1 MEFSLSRRYVMAAV
15 AAGFVAASVPALA
28 QTQAA
33 LSEINIGIISTE
45 SSQNLKPRWDPI
57 LADMQKAIGIKMNAF
72 FAPDYAGVVEAMRF
86 GKVQIAWMGNASA
99 IIAVDRG
106 GVEVFAQ
113 NIAADGTNG
122 YYSHIVVHSDSPIKS
137 FDDLKKTPGKYS
149 FSNGDPNSTSG
160 FLIPSYYAWAVN
172 NIDIRK
178 HFTRVVSA
186 NHEANILAVA
196 NKQVDLATVS
206 SEAVER
212 IAQTNPG
219 KEKQIRI
226 VWTSPLIPLDPLLW
240 RTDLPQPVKDKV
252 KAFFFEYGVEKP
264 GKSTDVVAREKANL
278 VNIQT
283 GSFRTSSNKQLI
295 PLRQIGLFRDKLKIE
310 ADDKMSAEE
319 KTKRIKEID
328 AKLAQLQREAGA

>member
-1 MEFSLSRRYVMAAV
+1 MDFSRSRRFMLAA
-15 AAGFVAASVPALA
+15 FALGMSAFALPTSA
-28 QTQAA
+28 QQT
-33 LSEINIGIISTE
+33 LSEMNIGIISTE
-45 SSQNLKPRWDPI
+45 ASQNLRPRWDPI
-57 LADMQKAIGIKMNAF
+57 LADMQKAIGIKMKAF
-72 FAPDYAGVVEAMRF
+72 FAPDYAGVIEAMRF
-86 GKVQIAWMGNASA
+86 GKVQVAWMGNASA

-113 NIAADGTNG
+113 NIAPEGADG
-122 YYSHIVVHSDSPIKS
+122 YYSHIIVKNDSPIKS

-160 FLIPSYYAWAVN
+160 FLVPSYYAWAQN

-186 NHEANILAVA
+186 NHEANVLAVA
-196 NKQVDLATVS
+196 NGQVDLATVS

-212 IAQTNPG
+212 IAQTSPG

-226 VWTSPLIPLDPLLW
+226 IWTSPLIPLDPLLW
-240 RTDLPQPVKDKV
+240 RTDLAQPVKDKV
-252 KAFFFEYGVEKP
+252 KAFFLNYGIEKS
-264 GKSTDVVAREKANL
+264 GKSKETLEHERKLLA
-278 VNIQT
+278 NIQT
-283 GSFRTSSNKQLI
+283 GSFRESSNKQLI

-310 ADDKMSAEE
+310 ADENMLAEDKV
-319 KTKRIKEID
+319 KQIKEID

>member
-1 MEFSLSRRYVMAAV
+1 MTFSRSRRAFLAGLSAV
-15 AAGFVAASVPALA
+15 LSVTALPVFA
-28 QTQAA
+28 QT
-33 LSEINIGIISTE
+33 LSEMNIGIISTE
-45 SSQNLKPRWDPI
+45 SSQNLKPRWESI
-57 LADMQKAIGIKMNAF
+57 LADMEKAIGIKMNAF

-113 NIAADGTNG
+113 NIAADGSQG
-122 YYSHIVVHSDSPIKS
+122 YYSHVIVQSDGPIKS

-160 FLIPSYYAWAVN
+160 FLIPSYYAWATN

-186 NHEANILAVA
+186 NHESNILAVA
-196 NKQVDLATVS
+196 NKHVDLATVS
-206 SEAVER
+206 SEALER
-212 IAQTNPG
+212 IAQTSPG
-219 KEKQIRI
+219 KEKLVRVI
-226 VWTSPLIPLDPLLW
+226 WTSPLIPLDPLLW
-240 RTDLPQPVKDKV
+240 RTDLPQPMKDKV
-252 KAFFFEYGVEKP
+252 KTFFLNYGAEMP
-264 GKSTDVVAREKANL
+264 GKSKEIVAREKAAL
-278 VNIQT
+278 ANIQT
-283 GSFRTSSNKQLI
+283 GTFRESSNKQLI

-310 ADDKMSAEE
+310 SDDKMSPDE
-319 KTKRIKEID
+319 KAAKIREID

>member
-1 MEFSLSRRYVMAAV
+1 MLAA
-15 AAGFVAASVPALA
+15 FALGMSAFALPTSA
-28 QTQAA
+28 QQT
-33 LSEINIGIISTE
+33 LSEMNIGIISTE
-45 SSQNLKPRWDPI
+45 ASQNLRPRWDPI
-57 LADMQKAIGIKMNAF
+57 LADMQKAIGIKMKAF
-72 FAPDYAGVVEAMRF
+72 FAPDYAGVIEAMRF
-86 GKVQIAWMGNASA
+86 GKVQVAWMGNASA

-113 NIAADGTNG
+113 NIAPEGADG
-122 YYSHIVVHSDSPIKS
+122 YYSHIIVKNDSPIKS

-160 FLIPSYYAWAVN
+160 FLVPSYYAWAQN

-186 NHEANILAVA
+186 NHEANVLAVA
-196 NKQVDLATVS
+196 NGQVDLATVS

-212 IAQTNPG
+212 IAQTSPG

-226 VWTSPLIPLDPLLW
+226 IWTSPLIPLDPLLW
-240 RTDLPQPVKDKV
+240 RTDLAQPVKDKV
-252 KAFFFEYGVEKP
+252 KAFFLNYGIEKS
-264 GKSTDVVAREKANL
+264 GKSKETLEHERKLLA
-278 VNIQT
+278 NIQT
-283 GSFRTSSNKQLI
+283 GSFRESSNKQLI

-310 ADDKMSAEE
+310 ADENMLAEDKV
-319 KTKRIKEID
+319 KQIKEID

>member
-1 MEFSLSRRYVMAAV
+1 MRCSLSRRYFLAAMT
-15 AAGFVAASVPALA
+15 AGFLTAALPALA
-28 QTQAA
+28 QGQIA
-33 LSEINIGIISTE
+33 LSELNIGIISTE
-45 SSQNLKPRWDPI
+45 SSQNLKPRWDSI
-57 LADMQKAIGIKMNAF
+57 LADMTKAVGMKVNAF

-113 NIAADGTNG
+113 NIAADGSQG
-122 YYSHIVVHSDSPIKS
+122 YYSHIVVQADGPIKS
-137 FDDLKKTPGKYS
+137 FDDLKGSPGKYT

-160 FLIPSYYAWAVN
+160 FLIPSYYAWATN

-196 NKQVDLATVS
+196 NKHVDLATVS

-212 IAQTNPG
+212 IAQTSPG
-219 KEKQIRI
+219 KEKLIRI
-226 VWTSPLIPLDPLLW
+226 IWTSPLIPLDPLLW
-240 RTDLPQPVKDKV
+240 RTDLAQPLKDKV
-252 KAFFFEYGVEKP
+252 KSFFLDYGLEKA
-264 GKSTDVVAREKANL
+264 GKPMEQVTREKAAL
-278 VNIQT
+278 ANIQT
-283 GSFRTSSNKQLI
+283 GSFRVSSNKQLI

-310 ADDKMSAEE
+310 ADDKLSAEE
-319 KTKRIKEID
+319 KAAKIRDID